1 MDPITPVE
9 RDYLSLLRSKLVGP
23 SGSTTTSDE
32 PDDSFCER
40 GPPPRRLSLPP
51 ARLTAWDGDL
61 ESLSV
66 AGGFKL
72 RPPCAG
78 DGLLDHI
85 SSTLSPDFVGVVSEA
100 LAGARTDELTPL
112 GAGHG
117 VIVTSGG
124 HCPACAFSPRDS
136 GGVVVLWSL
145 DEALSQ
151 SARSR
156 PLCASSAA
164 CALVIL
170 FGSGGGIEIAPNGDI
185 CPLVIMPAVLEAA
198 SSVTGSGQS
207 ALPEEPS
214 SAPAKTNAVADTKA
228 SVFGL
233 MCALAAVNKALERRW
248 GLESLGVPPATF
260 QTPNG
265 EDVDVLPPWLHETL
279 AWLSALEVSRRGG
292 LVVGGCCRL

>member
-51 ARLTAWDGDL
+51 ARLTAWDGDI

-66 AGGFKL
+66 ASGFKL
-72 RPPCAG
+72 RPLCTG
-78 DGLLDHI
+78 DGLLDPI
-85 SSTLSPDFVGVVSEA
+85 SSKLSPDFVSVVSEA
-100 LAGARTDELTPL
+100 LAGARTDELTRL

-117 VIVTSGG
+117 VIVASGSG
-124 HCPACAFSPRDS
+124 PCPACAFSPRES

-170 FGSGGGIEIAPNGDI
+170 FGSGGGVEIAPNGDI
-185 CPLVIMPAVLEAA
+185 CPLVVVPAALEAA
-198 SSVTGSGQS
+198 PSATGSDQS
-207 ALPEEPS
+207 AVPEGPS
-214 SAPAKTNAVADTKA
+214 SPPVKTASMADTKA

-248 GLESLGVPPATF
+248 GLESLGVPPATV
-260 QTPNG
+260 QTHNG
-265 EDVDVLPPWLHETL
+265 EDIDVLPPWLHDTL
-279 AWLSALEVSRRGG
+279 AWLSALEVSTR
-292 LVVGGCCRL
+292 